1 MPSSDTRG
9 FAASQVWIVVLALA
23 CQACGW
29 NPLASKEEYVRRG
42 RQFAEQGRYPDAT
55 LQYRKAL
62 QKDASYG
69 EAYLRYGQ
77 LLVSTKNP
85 AEAFE
90 ALSRAAELMP
100 ASEEA
105 KVELGNLAI
114 TGLLGNPAR
123 PSKYYQTAAKMSDE
137 LLSMNPNSFEGLRL
151 RGLLA
156 VADGHQ
162 EEAIEYLRKASQAK
176 PDRLDAVT
184 LLVQTLLA
192 TNRGNEAES
201 AARNALA
208 SVKNYGPLYDTL
220 YGYYI
225 SANRTADA
233 EQLMKS
239 KVANNPKE
247 PFYVIQLAEHYWRQK
262 KPAEVDALLSDLVAK
277 SQQFPKAAMDA
288 GDFYRRIGKFDEA
301 IALYQKGL
309 ESDRTNKKNYLK
321 RIVGVR
327 LEQSRFDE
335 ATASLDTILKE
346 FPDDLDALGSRA
358 DLRMASGK
366 PAEIQKALEEF
377 NALVKK
383 APDNN
388 EFQFS
393 LARALRQTGQEA
405 QARAALA
412 EILHRDPNHRNALRE
427 IADLEIRN
435 RKPDEALQYAERL
448 IALDPNNIGA
458 RLVRTSAWALRG
470 RQTEVRAELRRMM
483 AERPDLAEPVL
494 QMATLE
500 LDQRNYAEA
509 EHVYQRLRTPGKFDI
524 RPLRGLVAVYQA
536 QGQARKALDLVQ
548 QEAKHTTD
556 VQVRTLLASTAAQA
570 GDLDLAL
577 STAQAIAHDY
587 PQDTDNLVF
596 IGQLQHQKGQID
608 QAIAS
613 FDKARQLAPKDAMLV
628 AHYGLALMQAG
639 RTREGIAALRES
651 VKLQPGTPVL
661 LNNLAWNLAEA
672 GANLDEA
679 LALAQRAVQFEP
691 ANPAFNDTLGMVYL
705 KAGKPDSALQVLQ
718 GLVRKEPDSPTYRIH
733 LARALIVLGQQPKA
747 RTELDAATRNRPTPA
762 ESDEIRKLLPSL
774 AK

>member
-9 FAASQVWIVVLALA
+9 FAASQIWIVVLALA

-42 RQFAEQGRYPDAT
+42 RQFAEQSRYPDAT

-77 LLVSTKNP
+77 LLEKTNNP
-85 AEAFE
+85 AEAFQT
-90 ALSRAAELMP
+90 LSKAADLMP

-114 TGLLGNPAR
+114 TGLLASPAR
-123 PSKYYQTAAKMSDE
+123 PPKYYQTAVKMSDE
-137 LLSMNPNSFEGLRL
+137 LLARNPNAFDGLRL
-151 RGLLA
+151 KGLLA
-156 VADGHQ
+156 IADRH
-162 EEAIEYLRKASQAK
+162 ENEAIEYLRKASQAK
-176 PDRLDAVT
+176 PDRLDVVT

-192 TNRGNEAES
+192 NNQANEAES
-201 AARNALA
+201 AARSALA

-220 YGYYI
+220 YGYYM

-247 PFYVIQLAEHYWRQK
+247 PFYVIQLADFYWDQK
-262 KPAEVDALLSDLVAK
+262 KPALVDALLSDLVAK
-277 SQQFPKAAMDA
+277 SQQYPKAAMDA
-288 GDFYRRIGKFDEA
+288 GDFYRRVGKRDEA

-309 ESDRTNKKNYLK
+309 ESDRANRKDYLK
-321 RIVGVR
+321 RIVQVR
-327 LEQSRFDE
+327 IEQSRLDE
-335 ATASLDTILKE
+335 AAAAADTILKE
-346 FPDDLDALGSRA
+346 FPDDLEALGSRA
-358 DLRMASGK
+358 DLRMATGS

-388 EFQFS
+388 EFRFS
-393 LARALRQTGQEA
+393 LARALRQTGKEA

-412 EILHRDPNHRNALRE
+412 EILRRDPNNRNALRE

-435 RKPDEALQYAERL
+435 RKPNEALQYADRL

-458 RLVRTSAWALRG
+458 RLVRTAAWALLG
-470 RQTEVRAELRRMM
+470 RQPEVRAELRRMM
-483 AERPDLAEPVL
+483 AERPDLAEPAL

-500 LDQRNYAEA
+500 MDQKNYAEA
-509 EHVYQRLRTPGKFDI
+509 ERIYQRLRTPGKFDI
-524 RPLRGLVAVYQA
+524 RPLRGLVAVYQV
-536 QGQARKALDLVQ
+536 QGQDRKALDLVQ
-548 QEAKHTTD
+548 QEAKRTTD
-556 VQVRTLLASTAAQA
+556 VQVRSLLAINAAQA
-570 GDLDLAL
+570 GDVDLAL
-577 STAQAIAHDY
+577 STAQALVHDF
-587 PQDTDNLVF
+587 PGNPDNLVF
-596 IGQLQHQKGQID
+596 AGQLQERKGQMD

-613 FDKARQLAPKDAMLV
+613 YQQARQLAPKDALVV

-639 RTREGIAALRES
+639 RAQEGIAALRES
-651 VKLQPGTPVL
+651 VKLQPDMPVL
-661 LNNLAWNLAEA
+661 MNNLAWNLAET

-679 LALAQRAVQFEP
+679 LALAQRAVQLE
-691 ANPAFNDTLGMVYL
+691 ASNPAFNDTLGMVYL
-705 KAGKPDSALQVLQ
+705 KTGKLDSALQVLQ
-718 GLVRKEPDSPTYRIH
+718 MLVRKEPNSPTYRVH
-733 LARALIVLGQQPKA
+733 LARALIGLGQQPKA
-747 RTELDAATRNRPTPA
+747 RTELDAAARNHPSPE
-762 ESDEIRKLLPSL
+762 ESAEIRKLLATL

>member
-1 MPSSDTRG
+1 MHLSDSRG
-9 FAASQVWIVVLALA
+9 FAVCKIWIVILALV

-29 NPLASKEEYVRRG
+29 NPFAAKEEYVRRG
-42 RQFAEQGRYPDAT
+42 RQFAEQGRYADAT

-77 LLVSTKNP
+77 LLVKTKNP

-90 ALSRAAELMP
+90 ALSRAADLMP

-114 TGLLGNPAR
+114 TGLLGSPAR
-123 PSKYYQTAAKMSDE
+123 PPKYYQTAVKISDE
-137 LLSMNPNSFEGLRL
+137 LLAGNPNSFVGLRL
-151 RGLLA
+151 KGLLA
-156 VADGHQ
+156 IADGHQ
-162 EEAIEYLRKASQAK
+162 KEAIDYLRKASQAK
-176 PDRLDAVT
+176 PNQPDVVT

-192 TNRGNEAES
+192 ENQGNEAES
-201 AARNALA
+201 AARNALV

-220 YGYYI
+220 YGYYM
-225 SANRTADA
+225 SANRAADA

-247 PFYVIQLAEHYWRQK
+247 PFYVIQLADYYWGQK
-262 KPAEVDALLSDLVAK
+262 KASEVDALLSDFVSK
-277 SQQFPKAAMDA
+277 SQQYPKAAMDA
-288 GDFYRRIGKFDEA
+288 GDFYRRIGKPDEA
-301 IALYQKGL
+301 IALFQKGI
-309 ESDRTNKKNYLK
+309 ESDRTNRKDYLK
-321 RIVGVR
+321 RIAGVR
-327 LEQSRFDE
+327 MEQARLDE
-335 ATASLDTILKE
+335 ATATVDTILKE
-346 FPDDLDALGSRA
+346 FPDDLEALGSRA

-388 EFQFS
+388 EFRFS
-393 LARALRQTGQEA
+393 LGRALRQAGQET

-412 EILHRDPNHRNALRE
+412 EVLRRDPNQRNALRE

-435 RKPDEALQYAERL
+435 QKPDEALQYAERL
-448 IALDPNNIGA
+448 IALDPKNIGA

-483 AERPDLAEPVL
+483 TERPDLAEPAL
-494 QMATLE
+494 QMATLDM
-500 LDQRNYAEA
+500 DQGNYAEA
-509 EHVYQRLRTPGKFDI
+509 ERIYQRLRTPGKFDI
-524 RPLRGLVAVYQA
+524 RPVRGLVAVYQA

-548 QEAKHTTD
+548 QEAKRATD

-577 STAQAIAHDY
+577 STAQAIAHDF
-587 PQDTDNLVF
+587 PQDPNHLVF
-596 IGQLQHQKGQID
+596 IGQLQERKGQID
-608 QAIAS
+608 QAIAT
-613 FDKARQLAPKDAMLV
+613 FDKARQLAPKDAMV
-628 AHYGLALMQAG
+628 IAHYGLALMQAG
-639 RTREGIAALRES
+639 RTQEGIASLRES
-651 VKLQPGTPVL
+651 VKLQPDTPVL
-661 LNNLAWNLAEA
+661 MNNLAWHIAEA

-679 LALAQRAVQFEP
+679 LALAQHAVQLEP
-691 ANPAFNDTLGMVYL
+691 SNSAFNDTLGVVYL
-705 KAGKPDSALQVLQ
+705 KAGKPDNALQVLQ
-718 GLVRKEPDSPTYRIH
+718 AVVRKEPNAATYRIH
-733 LARALIVLGQQPKA
+733 LARALIGLGQHQKA
-747 RTELDAATRNRPTPA
+747 RTELDAATRNRPSRGET
-762 ESDEIRKLLPSL
+762 EEIQKLLASL